1 MAFLLY
7 FLRIIFMTPGHLNYE
22 WGKFL
27 FMESVGDNSYS
38 FTYSFKGK
46 CNMINQVAC
55 ESGVIQASDWLII
68 KNIA

>member
-38 FTYSFKGK
+38 FTTEK
-46 CNMINQVAC
+46 
-55 ESGVIQASDWLII
+55 I
-68 KNIA
+68 KHLRVNAIW